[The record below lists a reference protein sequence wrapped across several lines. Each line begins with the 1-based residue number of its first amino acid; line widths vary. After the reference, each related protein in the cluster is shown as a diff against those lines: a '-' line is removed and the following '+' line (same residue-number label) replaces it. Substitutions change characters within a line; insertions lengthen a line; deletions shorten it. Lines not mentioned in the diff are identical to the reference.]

1 MYNLVLQLEAAL
13 KTIDQQVFQA
23 RKELQW
29 LSQDNRLAQKHQ
41 AAMQVLTSGWPN
53 HMKPEA
59 RLFMVSWMFSE
70 TPKIVSLLRE
80 RGYINDHTAKDY
92 GRYLNV
98 LQQEPTTVPQ
108 GNDFYSPMTLLTLKS
123 WETRS
128 AFMEKFGGSGGCPLY
143 SDETTPVPN
152 KHIRATPASPQWQ
165 RKLELPL
172 RIILSCINK
181 HPDHTATSRMR
192 ILRKTMTIMQPSAD
206 DDWNPDVV
214 AWARLFYYQDGNNFA
229 GRLEVV
235 PELAKILEAP
245 PTEVTSNV
253 RTLWEE
259 QWNILVWGS
268 QYEIDQMETEAFQTL
283 KNHTATTGKGVAKG
297 KPDKH
302 WSGTVIWNSYFC
314 PYPFDLQIKKVDAVS
329 FCWDELCDKMR
340 KESEKIGDY
349 KVSTMG
355 GKPPSPQTM
364 PPPAVVPKQEA
375 NAAPPPKAKG
385 AMGRGGGKG
394 N

>member
-1 MYNLVLQLEAAL
+1 
-13 KTIDQQVFQA
+13 
-23 RKELQW
+23 
-29 LSQDNRLAQKHQ
+29 
-41 AAMQVLTSGWPN
+41 
-53 HMKPEA
+53 
-59 RLFMVSWMFSE
+59 
-70 TPKIVSLLRE
+70 
-80 RGYINDHTAKDY
+80 
-92 GRYLNV
+92 
-98 LQQEPTTVPQ
+98 
-108 GNDFYSPMTLLTLKS
+108 MTLLTFKS

-128 AFMEKFGGSGGCPLY
+128 AFMEKFGGTGGCPLY

-181 HPDHTATSRMR
+181 HPDHTATSRMT
-192 ILRKTMTIMQPSAD
+192 ILWKTMTIMQPSAD

-214 AWARLFYYQDGNNFA
+214 AWARLFYYQDGANFM

-235 PELAKILEAP
+235 PELAKISESA

-253 RTLWEE
+253 NTLWEE

-268 QYEIDQMETEAFQTL
+268 QYEIDQMETEAFKNL

-302 WSGTVIWNSYFC
+302 WSGTMIWNSYFC

-340 KESEKIGDY
+340 KQSEKIGDY

-355 GKPPSPQTM
+355 GKPRAPSTM
-364 PPPAVVPKQEA
+364 PPPAVAPKQEPSA
-375 NAAPPPKAKG
+375 AAPPKTKG
-385 AMGRGGGKG
+385 ARGRASGKG